1 MQKRLYRPEEG
12 RQFNGVAA
20 GLAEYFGV
28 DVQLVR
34 IAFVLTTL
42 LGGPGAL
49 VYIALWIVMPSE
61 NDLYKQKNDM
71 L

>member
-1 MQKRLYRPEEG
+1 MQKRLYRPEQG
-12 RQFNGVAA
+12 RQLNGVAV

-34 IAFVLTTL
+34 IAFVLATI
-42 LGGPGAL
+42 LGGPGIL
-49 VYIALWIVMPSE
+49 VYLALWIVMPSE

-71 L
+71 M